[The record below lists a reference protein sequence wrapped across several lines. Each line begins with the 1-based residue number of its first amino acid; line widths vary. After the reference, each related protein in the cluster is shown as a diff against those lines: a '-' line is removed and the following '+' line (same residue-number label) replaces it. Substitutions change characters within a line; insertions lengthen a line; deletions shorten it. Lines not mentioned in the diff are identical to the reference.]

1 MANTAKVRAGL
12 GYLKPVAGII
22 GMINPVAGA
31 VVSTGLAVADQQLAK
46 SQERQQTFNNS
57 VDSSAN
63 DFTRHTITLT
73 AAGTPETVNHQLDR
87 VPNGYSVESVS
98 SGISVFQ
105 TGQDNRT
112 LTIDSD
118 GPGAAYP
125 ATVKIRIY

>member
-22 GMINPVAGA
+22 GAVNPVAGA

-46 SQERQQTFNNS
+46 SQERQDTFNNS
-57 VDSSAN
+57 IDSSAN
-63 DFTRHTITLT
+63 DFTRHEITLT
-73 AAGTPETVNHQLDR
+73 AATTPATIEHKLDR
-87 VPNGYSVESVS
+87 TPNGYSIESVS

-125 ATVKIRIY
+125 AVVKIRVY

>member
-22 GMINPVAGA
+22 GMVNPAAGA
-31 VVSTGLAVADQQLAK
+31 IVSTGLSVADQQLAK
-46 SQERQQTFNNS
+46 SQQRQDTFNNS

-63 DFTRHTITLT
+63 DFTRHEITLT
-73 AAGTPETVNHQLDR
+73 AAATPVTVDHNLDR
-87 VPNGYSVESVS
+87 VPSGYSVESVS

-112 LTIDSD
+112 ISIDSD
-118 GPGAAYP
+118 GPGASYP
-125 ATVKIRIY
+125 AMVKIRVY